1 MYLSND
7 EEKILNGEQG
17 EAAQKAMQ
25 LITALGDIYKADKLI
40 PIKSV
45 QVAGVSYKT
54 IGDAG
59 IDFIRFFKE
68 KNAKVVVPTTL
79 NPAGC
84 DIENW
89 KEIGFDENFVNKQ
102 KEIIDIFGSLGIN
115 TTCTCT
121 PYYIGNRPGLGDH
134 IAWAESSAVSFSNSV
149 LGARTNREGGPS
161 ALAASIV
168 GKTANYGYHLEENRK
183 AKFVINVEADLKT
196 KTDFGLLGVHVGK
209 IVEKAV
215 PAFKIQNSNVPEHYM
230 KALGAAMAASGAV
243 ALYYIENTT
252 PEFVLDDSPEQITV
266 TNDDLQKAKDDLTT
280 GESADLIAFGCPHC
294 SLEEIKEIADIVKD
308 KQINK
313 KFWVCVA
320 RQIKKQADEQGY
332 TETIEKAGG
341 KMVCD
346 TCPVVSPIE
355 HMGYTTTATDSGKCA
370 KYLPSFCKQKVIFGS
385 AEELLK

>member
-1 MYLSND
+1 MYLTNE
-7 EEKILNGEQG
+7 EEKILSGEQG
-17 EAAQKAMQ
+17 EAQQKAMQ

-40 PIKSV
+40 PVKSV

-134 IAWAESSAVSFSNSV
+134 IAWAESSAVSFANSV

-183 AKFVINVEADLKT
+183 AKFLVKVEADLKT

-209 IVEKAV
+209 IVGKAV
-215 PAFKIQNSNVPEHYM
+215 PAFQIQNKDIPEHYM
-230 KALGAAMAASGAV
+230 KTLGAAMAASGAV

-252 PEFVLDDSPEQITV
+252 PEFVLADSPEQITV
-266 TNDDLQKAKDDLTT
+266 TNDDLQKAKEELTT

-308 KQINK
+308 KQISTP
-313 KFWVCVA
+313 FWVCVA
-320 RQIKKQADEQGY
+320 RQIKQQSDEQGY

-355 HMGYTTTATDSGKCA
+355 HMGYNTTATDSGKCA
-370 KYLPSFCKQKVIFGS
+370 KYLPSFCKQKVVFGS
-385 AEELLK
+385 AKELLK